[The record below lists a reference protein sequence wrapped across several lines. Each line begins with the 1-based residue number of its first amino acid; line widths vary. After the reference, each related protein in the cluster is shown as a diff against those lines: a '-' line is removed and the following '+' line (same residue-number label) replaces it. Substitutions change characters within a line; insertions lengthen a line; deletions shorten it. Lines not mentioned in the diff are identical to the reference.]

1 MNWSVSGMTKIAQQ
15 KFEKVTSKQ
24 SKTPEAEDIN
34 FNGSM
39 KDLLVSHYESIE
51 DKIATVKTAQIVD
64 KGRFETAF
72 KTLMKR

>member
-1 MNWSVSGMTKIAQQ
+1 MNWSIFRMTKIKKKREQVSSREV
-15 KFEKVTSKQ
+15 KSTEL
-24 SKTPEAEDIN
+24 EDVN

-39 KDLLVSHYESIE
+39 KDLLVSHDESIE
-51 DKIATVKTAQIVD
+51 DKIATVKTAQLVD

>member
-1 MNWSVSGMTKIAQQ
+1 MNWSVSRMTKITQQ
-15 KFEKVTSKQ
+15 KSEKVTSNQGKAL
-24 SKTPEAEDIN
+24 EAGDVN

-39 KDLLVSHYESIE
+39 KDLLISHDESIE
-51 DKIATVKTAQIVD
+51 DKIATVKTAQMVD

>member
-15 KFEKVTSKQ
+15 KSEKVTSNQ
-24 SKTPEAEDIN
+24 GKTPEAEDIN
-34 FNGSM
+34 FNVSM
-39 KDLLVSHYESIE
+39 KDLLVSHDESIE
-51 DKIATVKTAQIVD
+51 DKIATVKTAQMVD

>member
-1 MNWSVSGMTKIAQQ
+1 MVKIAKQ
-15 KFEKVTSKQ
+15 KSKEVTSNEV
-24 SKTPEAEDIN
+24 KTLEAEDVR

-39 KDLLVSHYESIE
+39 KNLLVSHDETIE
-51 DKIATVKTAQIVD
+51 DKIAIVKTAQFVD

>member
-1 MNWSVSGMTKIAQQ
+1 MTKIAQQ
-15 KFEKVTSKQ
+15 KSEKVTSNQGKT
-24 SKTPEAEDIN
+24 SKAEDIN

-39 KDLLVSHYESIE
+39 TDLLVSHDDSIE
-51 DKIATVKTAQIVD
+51 DKIATVKTAQMVD

>member
-1 MNWSVSGMTKIAQQ
+1 MNWSIFRMTKITKKREQVSSREV
-15 KFEKVTSKQ
+15 KSTEL
-24 SKTPEAEDIN
+24 EDVN

-39 KDLLVSHYESIE
+39 KDLLVSHDESIE
-51 DKIATVKTAQIVD
+51 DKIATVKTAQMVD

>member
-1 MNWSVSGMTKIAQQ
+1 MTKIAQQ
-15 KFEKVTSKQ
+15 KSEKVTSNQGKT
-24 SKTPEAEDIN
+24 SKAEDIK

-39 KDLLVSHYESIE
+39 KDLLVSHDESIE
-51 DKIATVKTAQIVD
+51 DKIATVKTAQMVD